1 MTKHNAQHI
10 LNDKKTQ
17 LFIVL
22 SGIFITNA
30 LIAEMIGGKIFSF
43 EKTLGFEPLNTP
55 LFGEYLLQF
64 NLTAGVL
71 LWPVVFI
78 TTDIINEYFG
88 KKGVRRIT
96 FITVGLIA
104 YAFIAIYFA
113 MKLAPADFW
122 LEVNATDADGA
133 AININEAFRL
143 VLTQGSNIIVA
154 SLVAFMIGQFVDVFV
169 FQKLRNYTGKRMI
182 WLRATGSTLISQLI
196 DSFVVLIVAFYFLA
210 KNPWTLEQVLAVGL
224 TNYIYKFLI
233 AIGLTPLLYIA
244 HYLIDRFL
252 GKENAEAMM
261 KAASDE
267 SNKSLF

>member
-1 MTKHNAQHI
+1 MTKETSHI
-10 LNDKKTQ
+10 LNDKKTR
-17 LFIVL
+17 LFIIL

-30 LIAEMIGGKIFSF
+30 IIAEMIGGKIFSF
-43 EKTLGFEPLNTP
+43 EKTLGLEPLDTP
-55 LFGEYLLQF
+55 LFGDYLLQF

-96 FITVGLIA
+96 FITIGLIA

-122 LEVNATDADGA
+122 LEVNATDATGA

-143 VLTQGSNIIVA
+143 VLTQGLNIIFA
-154 SLVAFMIGQFVDVFV
+154 SLVAFMVGQFVDVFV
-169 FQKLRNYTGKRMI
+169 FHKLRKITGKRMI

-196 DSFVVLIVAFYFLA
+196 DSFVVLLVAFYFLG
-210 KNPWTLEQVLAVGL
+210 PWSIEQVLAVGI
-224 TNYIYKFLI
+224 TNYVYKFLI
-233 AIGLTPLLYIA
+233 AIGLTPLLYVA
-244 HYLIDRFL
+244 HYVIDRFL
-252 GKENAEAMM
+252 GIENAEAMM
-261 KAASDE
+261 QAASEE
-267 SNKSLF
+267 SEQGFF

>member
-1 MTKHNAQHI
+1 MSKTSAKHI
-10 LNDKKTQ
+10 LNDKKTR
-17 LFIVL
+17 LFIIL

-55 LFGEYLLQF
+55 LFGDNLLQF

-104 YAFIAIYFA
+104 YAFIAIYLA

-122 LEVNATDADGA
+122 LEVNSTDSTGA

-143 VLTQGSNIIVA
+143 VLTQGLNIIFA
-154 SLVAFMIGQFVDVFV
+154 SLVAFMVGQFVDVFV
-169 FQKLRNYTGKRMI
+169 FHKLRKYTGKRMI

-196 DSFVVLIVAFYFLA
+196 DSFVVLVVAFYILG
-210 KNPWTLEQVLAVGL
+210 PWTLEQVLAVGT

-233 AIGLTPLLYIA
+233 AIALTPLLYIA
-244 HYLIDRFL
+244 HFFIDRFL

-261 KAASDE
+261 QAASDE
-267 SNKSLF
+267 SDKGMF

>member
-1 MTKHNAQHI
+1 MTKLGAQLI
-10 LNDKKTQ
+10 LNDKKTR
-17 LFIVL
+17 LFIIL

-43 EKTLGFEPLNTP
+43 ERTLGFEPLNTP
-55 LFGEYLLQF
+55 LFGDNLLQF

-104 YAFIAIYFA
+104 YAFLAIYLA
-113 MKLAPADFW
+113 MHLAPADFW
-122 LEVNATDADGA
+122 LEVNATDATGA

-143 VLTQGSNIIVA
+143 VLTQGLNIIFA
-154 SLVAFMIGQFVDVFV
+154 SLVAFVIGQFVDVFV
-169 FQKLRNYTGKRMI
+169 FHKLRNYTGKRMI

-196 DSFVVLIVAFYFLA
+196 DSFVVLLVAFYFLG
-210 KNPWTLEQVLAVGL
+210 PWTLEQVLAVGI

-233 AIGLTPLLYIA
+233 AICLTPLLYVA
-244 HYLIDRFL
+244 HYFIDNFL
-252 GKENAEAMM
+252 GKENAVNMMNEAS
-261 KAASDE
+261 AE